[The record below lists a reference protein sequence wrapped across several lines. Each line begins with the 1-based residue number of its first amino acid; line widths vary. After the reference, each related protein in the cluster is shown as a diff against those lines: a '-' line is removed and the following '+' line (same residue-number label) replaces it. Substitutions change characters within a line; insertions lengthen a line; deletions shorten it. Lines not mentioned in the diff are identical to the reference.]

1 MLPVRASVLLLTYNQ
16 EALVQE
22 ALQSLFDQDYDDL
35 EIVVSD
41 DGSTDATW
49 QVISQAVSQYTGNK
63 RIVLNRNE
71 PNLGIVG
78 NYFQAFGL
86 ATGDVIFTAAGDDVS
101 LPHRCA
107 ACIEAWIASDRA
119 VDLIATDGYDMLL
132 NGDIAGLK
140 ETDELSQWSFEA
152 WAKER
157 PFMFGAS
164 HMMTRRLLK
173 LRTLDPRLPLEDQN
187 LVARALLMGGA
198 KRLALPLV
206 KHRRGGVSQVKK
218 RFSYQ
223 QKIDRL
229 IRSANDSIL
238 ERSEILQDAAKLGLH
253 VEPYL
258 LAQLRLASYTIS
270 IFQATRLAEKLSL
283 FTAYSDV
290 PLSKRVRLIQLA
302 LFPRANASLMKFK
315 NFLRS

>member
-1 MLPVRASVLLLTYNQ
+1 MLPVRASVVLLTYNQ

-22 ALQSLFDQDYDDL
+22 ALQSLFDQDYEDL

-49 QVISQAVSQYTGNK
+49 QVILQAVSQYTGDK
-63 RIVLNRNE
+63 RVILNRNE

-86 ATGDVIFTAAGDDVS
+86 TTGDVIFTAAGDDVS
-101 LPHRCA
+101 LPNRCA
-107 ACIEAWIASDRA
+107 ACIKTWTESGRA
-119 VDLIATDGYDMLL
+119 VDLIAADAYDMLL
-132 NGDIAGLK
+132 NGDIAGIK
-140 ETDELSQWSFEA
+140 ETAELSQWSFEA

-164 HMMTRRLLK
+164 HMMTRRLLT
-173 LRTLDPRLPLEDQN
+173 LRTLDPKLPVEDQN

-206 KHRRGGVSQVKK
+206 KHRRGGVSQVKM
-218 RFSYQ
+218 RFSYRE
-223 QKIDRL
+223 KIDRL

-238 ERSEILQDAAKLGLH
+238 ERSEILRDAAKLGQD
-253 VEPYL
+253 VEHFL
-258 LAQLRLASYTIS
+258 WGQLRLASYTSS
-270 IFQATRLAEKLSL
+270 ILQATRFTEKLRL

-290 PLSKRVRLIQLA
+290 PLSKRVRFIQLA
-302 LFPRANASLMKFK
+302 LFPNANATLMKFK
-315 NFLRS
+315 NFLQA